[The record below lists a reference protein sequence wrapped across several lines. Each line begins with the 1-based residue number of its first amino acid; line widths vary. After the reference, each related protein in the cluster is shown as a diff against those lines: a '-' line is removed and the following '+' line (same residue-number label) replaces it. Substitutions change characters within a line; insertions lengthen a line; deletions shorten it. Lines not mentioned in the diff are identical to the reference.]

1 MESKKTPIHNLD
13 DDSLLQIF
21 SYYRL
26 EDEFNW
32 YLRLAWLELVH
43 VCPRWRKLIYD
54 TWSYLDMCLL
64 LTNNSPSIDT
74 LSHLPPLPLV
84 IHYSNRTRT
93 ITRKDEDNMH
103 LALQQH
109 DRVRQVILWAPS
121 SSLRMWLEPMN
132 TVFSRLGHLSLMS
145 TATEE
150 MSLVLPELLRAPNL
164 RHLSLHGIGLPKRLL
179 SSTIALSTLSLTHI
193 QGSCYFPPGHL
204 VTQLQGLP
212 HLEELSVGFA
222 IPIPLPSSEGEL
234 LASLILPVTLPTQ
247 RWITFLGEDVYL
259 DNLVAQINT
268 PFLERLNLTLL
279 FDLDFT
285 LANLT
290 EFIHRTQGFGC
301 LVARIV
307 FNKDGPF
314 INAGHNEQWDTGKLN
329 LQVNCESLD
338 WQINSATQVCSALG
352 EEVLSTVKELTLD
365 LNANG
370 MPPDWE
376 NRLDITLW
384 HELLMPFTGV
394 KKLHISSS
402 LTLELSRSLESLAG
416 GLILELLPELQVLE
430 VHVDVSHS
438 EKAFSSFV
446 ETRESVGRPVD
457 LFYDW
462 RDPIL

>member
-1 MESKKTPIHNLD
+1 
-13 DDSLLQIF
+13 
-21 SYYRL
+21 
-26 EDEFNW
+26 
-32 YLRLAWLELVH
+32 
-43 VCPRWRKLIYD
+43 
-54 TWSYLDMCLL
+54 
-64 LTNNSPSIDT
+64 
-74 LSHLPPLPLV
+74 
-84 IHYSNRTRT
+84 
-93 ITRKDEDNMH
+93 
-103 LALQQH
+103 
-109 DRVRQVILWAPS
+109 
-121 SSLRMWLEPMN
+121 
-132 TVFSRLGHLSLMS
+132 
-145 TATEE
+145 
-150 MSLVLPELLRAPNL
+150 
-164 RHLSLHGIGLPKRLL
+164 
-179 SSTIALSTLSLTHI
+179 
-193 QGSCYFPPGHL
+193 

-212 HLEELSVGFA
+212 HLEEMSVSFA
-222 IPIPLPSSEGEL
+222 IPVPLPSSEGEL
-234 LASLILPVTLPTQ
+234 LAALIPPVTLPTL

-290 EFIHRTQGFGC
+290 EFIHRTQGFGY

-307 FNKDGPF
+307 FNKDGPS

-329 LQVNCESLD
+329 LQVNCQPLD
-338 WQINSATQVCSALG
+338 WQINSAAQVCSALG

-384 HELLMPFTGV
+384 HELLMPFIGV

-416 GLILELLPELQVLE
+416 GLILDLLPELQVLE

-446 ETRESVGRPVD
+446 ETRESVGRPID

-462 RDPIL
+462 RDPIEASNPEISTNTHHHPG

>member
-1 MESKKTPIHNLD
+1 M
-13 DDSLLQIF
+13 
-21 SYYRL
+21 
-26 EDEFNW
+26 
-32 YLRLAWLELVH
+32 
-43 VCPRWRKLIYD
+43 
-54 TWSYLDMCLL
+54 
-64 LTNNSPSIDT
+64 
-74 LSHLPPLPLV
+74 
-84 IHYSNRTRT
+84 
-93 ITRKDEDNMH
+93 
-103 LALQQH
+103 
-109 DRVRQVILWAPS
+109 
-121 SSLRMWLEPMN
+121 
-132 TVFSRLGHLSLMS
+132 
-145 TATEE
+145 
-150 MSLVLPELLRAPNL
+150 
-164 RHLSLHGIGLPKRLL
+164 
-179 SSTIALSTLSLTHI
+179 
-193 QGSCYFPPGHL
+193 
-204 VTQLQGLP
+204 TQLQGLP

-234 LASLILPVTLPTQ
+234 LASLILPVTLPTL

-307 FNKDGPF
+307 FNKDGPS

-384 HELLMPFTGV
+384 HELLMPFIGV

-446 ETRESVGRPVD
+446 ETRESVGRPID